1 MALKFITAEEA
12 ASFVHH
18 DDNVGFSG
26 FTPAGCPKVVPG
38 AIAKKAIAEHEK
50 GNPFQIGMFTGAST
64 GDKLDGELARANAIK
79 FRTPYQSNK
88 DLRALLNSHGA
99 QYFDMHLSELAQSLR
114 YGFLGKI
121 DVAIVEA
128 ADVTEDGEIVPTS
141 GVGILPTICR
151 MADRIIIE
159 LNCRHPKEIRGMHD
173 IYEPADPPYRREIPI
188 YTPSDRIGSDC
199 VKVDP
204 SKIVGV
210 VKTDEPNEGGKF
222 SPLDD
227 VTMAIGQN
235 VANFLVGEIKAGRLP
250 KEFVPLQSGVG
261 NVANAV
267 LGCMGENKDIPAF
280 NVYTEVIQ
288 DAVIALMKEGRVKFA
303 SGCSLSVSNEV
314 IRDIYANLDFF
325 KDKILLRPQE
335 ISNNPEVARRLGLVA
350 INTALEAD
358 IFGNINSTH
367 VSGTRMMN
375 GIGGS
380 GDFTRSA
387 MLSIFTTP
395 STAKEGKISAFV
407 PMVSHLDHSEHSVK
421 VIITEYGVADLRG
434 KSPIQ
439 RARCII
445 DNCVHPDYKPLLE
458 EYLAMG
464 IKGHTPQNLKCCFAF
479 HEELAA
485 SGDMHN
491 VDWSK
496 YNKYSLYHIY
506 RKGLCQNGVL
516 TQPFSLEVP
525 PQPQREKAIVNHVKV
540 SFFCYEVLFQQ
551 PS

>member
-1 MALKFITAEEA
+1 MSLKFITAEEA
-12 ASFVHH
+12 ASFVQH
-18 DDNVGFSG
+18 DYNVGFSG
-26 FTPAGCPKVVPG
+26 FTPAGCPKSIPE
-38 AIAKKAIAEHEK
+38 AIANRAMEEHAK

-64 GDKLDGELARANAIK
+64 GDRLDGALARANAVK

-88 DLRALLNSHGA
+88 DLRSALNAHKA
-99 QYFDMHLSELAQSLR
+99 QYYDLHLSELAQCLR

-121 DVAIVEA
+121 NVAVVEA
-128 ADVTEDGEIVPTS
+128 SDVTEDGEIVPTC
-141 GVGILPTICR
+141 GVGITPTICR
-151 MADRIIIE
+151 LADKIIVE
-159 LNCRHPKEIRGMHD
+159 LNRKHPKEIRGMHD
-173 IYEPADPPYRREIPI
+173 IYEPLDPPYRREIPI
-188 YTPSDRIGSDC
+188 YTPSDRIGLPYI
-199 VKVDP
+199 KVDP

-210 VKTDEPNEGGKF
+210 VETDNANEGSAF
-222 SPLDD
+222 APLDD
-227 VTMAIGQN
+227 VTMAIGNN
-235 VANFLVGEIKAGRLP
+235 VAKFLAGELEAGRIP
-250 KEFVPLQSGVG
+250 KEFLPMQSGVG

-267 LGCMGENKDIPAF
+267 LAAVGANKDIPAF

-314 IRDIYANLDFF
+314 IREIYTNLDFF

-335 ISNNPEVARRLGLVA
+335 ISNNPEVARRLGLIT

-367 VSGTRMMN
+367 VSGTKMMN

-387 MLSIFTTP
+387 YLSIFTTP
-395 STAKEGKISAFV
+395 STAKDGKISAFV
-407 PMVSHLDHSEHSVK
+407 PMVSHVDHNEHSVK

-434 KSPIQ
+434 KSPVQ
-439 RARCII
+439 RAEAII
-445 DNCVHPDYKPLLE
+445 NNCVHPDYRPLLLD
-458 EYLAMG
+458 YMNMG
-464 IKGHTPQNLKCCFAF
+464 IKGHTPQNLKCSFAF

-496 YNKYSLYHIY
+496 Y
-506 RKGLCQNGVL
+506 
-516 TQPFSLEVP
+516 
-525 PQPQREKAIVNHVKV
+525 EK
-540 SFFCYEVLFQQ
+540 
-551 PS
+551 

>member
-1 MALKFITAEEA
+1 MALRFITAEEA
-12 ASFVHH
+12 ATFVHN

-38 AIAKKAIAEHEK
+38 AIAQRAIEEHAK
-50 GNPFQIGMFTGAST
+50 GNPFKIGMFTGASS
-64 GDKLDGELARANAIK
+64 GDKMDGVLARANAVK

-88 DLRALLNSHGA
+88 DMRSLLNAHGA
-99 QYFDMHLSELAQSLR
+99 EYYDLHLSEEAQDLR
-114 YGFLGKI
+114 YGFLGKV
-121 DVAIVEA
+121 DVVIAEA
-128 ADVTEDGEIVPTS
+128 ADVTEDGEIIPTS

-173 IYEPADPPYRREIPI
+173 IYEPLDPPYRREIPI
-188 YTPSDRIGSDC
+188 YKASDRIGTDC

-204 SKIVGV
+204 AKIVGIV
-210 VKTDEPNEGGKF
+210 RTDEPNEGNKF

-227 VTMAIGQN
+227 VTMAIGRN
-235 VANFLVGEIKAGRLP
+235 VSDFLVSELKAGRLP

-280 NVYTEVIQ
+280 NIYTEVIQ
-288 DAVIALMKEGRVKFA
+288 DAVIGLMKEGRVKFA

-314 IRDIYANLDFF
+314 IREIYANLDFF
-325 KDKILLRPQE
+325 KNKILLRPQE
-335 ISNNPEVARRLGLVA
+335 ISNNPEVARRLGLIA

-367 VSGTRMMN
+367 VCGTKMMN

-395 STAKEGKISAFV
+395 STAKDGNISSFV

-445 DNCVHPDYKPLLE
+445 DNCVHPDYKPLLN
-458 EYLAMG
+458 EYLQMG

-479 HEELAA
+479 HEEFMEN
-485 SGDMHN
+485 GDMRK

-496 YNKYSLYHIY
+496 YIK
-506 RKGLCQNGVL
+506 
-516 TQPFSLEVP
+516 
-525 PQPQREKAIVNHVKV
+525 
-540 SFFCYEVLFQQ
+540 
-551 PS
+551 

>member
-1 MALKFITAEEA
+1 MSLKFITAEEA
-12 ASFVHH
+12 AAFVNN

-26 FTPAGCPKVVPG
+26 FTPAGCPKSVPE
-38 AIAKKAIAEHEK
+38 AIAKRAAEEHAK

-64 GDKLDGELARANAIK
+64 GDRLDGELARANAIK

-88 DLRALLNSHGA
+88 DLRSALNAHKA
-99 QYFDMHLSELAQSLR
+99 HYYDMHLSELAQSLR

-121 DVAIVEA
+121 NVAVIEA
-128 ADVTEDGEIVPTS
+128 ADVTEDGEIVPTC
-141 GVGILPTICR
+141 GVGITPTICR
-151 MADRIIIE
+151 LADKIIVE
-159 LNCRHPKEIRGMHD
+159 LNHKHPKAIRGMHD
-173 IYEPADPPYRREIPI
+173 IYEPLDPPYRREIPV
-188 YTPSDRIGSDC
+188 YSPSDRIGLPY

-210 VKTDEPNEGGKF
+210 VETENANEGGAF
-222 SPLDD
+222 APLDD
-227 VTMAIGQN
+227 VTKAIGNN
-235 VANFLVGEIKAGRLP
+235 VAMFLAGELKAGRIPEGFLP
-250 KEFVPLQSGVG
+250 MQSGVG

-267 LGCMGENKDIPAF
+267 LAAIGENKEIPAF

-288 DAVIALMKEGRVKFA
+288 DAVISLMKEGRVKFA

-314 IRDIYANLDFF
+314 IREIYANLDFF

-335 ISNNPEVARRLGLVA
+335 ISNNPEVARRLGLIT

-367 VSGTRMMN
+367 VSGTKMMN

-387 MLSIFTTP
+387 YLSIFTTP
-395 STAKEGKISAFV
+395 STAKDGKISAFV
-407 PMVSHLDHSEHSVK
+407 PMVSHVDHNEHSVK

-434 KSPIQ
+434 KSPVQ
-439 RARCII
+439 RAEAII
-445 DNCVHPDYKPLLE
+445 NNCVHPDYRPLLT
-458 EYLAMG
+458 EYMNMG
-464 IKGHTPQNLKCCFAF
+464 IKGHTPQNLKCSFAF

-496 YNKYSLYHIY
+496 YAK
-506 RKGLCQNGVL
+506 
-516 TQPFSLEVP
+516 
-525 PQPQREKAIVNHVKV
+525 
-540 SFFCYEVLFQQ
+540 
-551 PS
+551 